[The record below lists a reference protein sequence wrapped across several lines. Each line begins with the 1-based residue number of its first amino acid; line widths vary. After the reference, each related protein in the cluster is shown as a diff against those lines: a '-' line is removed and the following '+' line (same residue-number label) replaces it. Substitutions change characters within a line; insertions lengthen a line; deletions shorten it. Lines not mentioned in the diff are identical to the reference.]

1 MPAIPFVGKCFAT
14 AKEFLDYL
22 DTIQFKAWTPRFVT
36 MHHTGGPSLATWK
49 TYAHGNR
56 KVPITDAQW
65 MKNLAGYYGNEMR
78 WSAGPHFFFTPD
90 NFCVLSLPDRRG
102 VHAVSFNATSWG
114 VECVGDFDS
123 EAFTPDLAQRYAEG
137 LACLHVA
144 LGISPDPYVFNVR
157 GLHFHRDDPKTSKTC
172 PGRKVDKAAM
182 VALIK
187 VQMERLTGMGAHDD
201 DDPPPPVVPA
211 KRKGRVNVAAG
222 DFLAVR
228 DEPSAKSPETRRL
241 APGEIIDIV
250 GEAMNGTTKW
260 LKIASPDGGD
270 FVAARYVVEA

>member
-1 MPAIPFVGKCFAT
+1 MSAIPFVGTCFPT
-14 AKEFLDYL
+14 AAAFLAYL
-22 DTIQFKAWTPRFVT
+22 DTIRFGAWRPRFVT

-49 TYAHGNR
+49 SYAHGNR

-65 MKNLAGYYGNEMR
+65 MKNLAGYYGNELG

-123 EAFTPDLAQRYAEG
+123 ETFAPELAQRYAEG

-144 LGISPDPYVFNVR
+144 LGISPDPYAFNAR
-157 GLHFHRDDPKTSKTC
+157 GLHFHRDDPKTTKTC
-172 PGRKVDKAAM
+172 PGLKVDKAAM

-187 VQMERLTGMGAHDD
+187 AQMERLTGMGAHDD
-201 DDPPPPVVPA
+201 DDPPPLVSPA
-211 KRKGRVNVAAG
+211 RRKGIVAEV
-222 DFLAVR
+222 DFLSVR

-241 APGEIIDIV
+241 QRGAAIEIV
-250 GEAMNGTTKW
+250 GDAMNGATRW
-260 LKIASPDGGD
+260 YKIASPDGGD
-270 FVAARYVVEA
+270 FVAARYVTLV